1 MEENSASSYL
11 TAFNKRQQEAITTE
25 ELRVL
30 VLAGAGSGKT
40 KTLLQRI
47 QYLIDKKEIRPSEI
61 LGITFTRAAANE
73 MIDRLIVS
81 ADSSGQYEK
90 ILSDVRHPRYEL
102 DKTRRLLANKH
113 KWISGLTIKTFH
125 SLCYSILRNYGA
137 NEFDNKFRIL
147 LDSKTDNDEE
157 FLNATA
163 PELEIDVMQKVLIE
177 RCKNNEFLLDF
188 KRYILDYYVDKRHQ
202 KEDSYKGLNAYSKD
216 FTTLDGTKVRSKSE
230 QYIADWLYR
239 HSIKYQ
245 YEPTLKVE
253 NFSFKPDFFVPAAN
267 LYIEHISDKSYP
279 MADKL
284 KEYTIGGI
292 HCVQTHDRIT
302 KDSSLF
308 NYELDRIFAGRLP
321 KDYHSKIELNF
332 TEELKGYLGF
342 VKDYLIQVLR
352 VMDMIKTEGLSVD
365 EIRHNSSNDQHERV
379 RSFYELALPLIDDYR
394 KYCVDKSYLD
404 FNDLISTTI
413 SLCKNNPDILGML
426 QSTFKY
432 IHVDEFQDVNNL
444 QVDLLNLIL
453 TPESHLFC
461 VGDDWQSIYGFRG
474 SNVSYI
480 IEFRKHFPGSEVI
493 KLDTNYRSTANI
505 VDASNEVI
513 KFNKFKVEKE
523 IYALKKSSAKIC
535 VYAGSS
541 IEDNTRFALEEVS
554 KLYEDGF
561 SVDEILFLYRR
572 TKMLDPYRDEFRDK
586 GIKFKGRTIHG
597 AKGLEAKIV
606 FIIGLT
612 DGPGG
617 FPDVWLMDRIF
628 QTIKKSDVNL
638 LMEEERRLFYVALTR
653 AKEKVYLLTEKGNE
667 SRFLD
672 EIPNELIEKKS
683 SELKPLVEEIEICK
697 HCNSNVEPA
706 FSFCPFCGMKILRVE
721 G

>member
-1 MEENSASSYL
+1 MSAHLS
-11 TAFNKRQQEAITTE
+11 AFSKRQQEAITTE
-25 ELRVL
+25 DLRVL

-47 QYLIDKKEIRPSEI
+47 QYLIDEKEVRPSEI

-73 MIDRLIVS
+73 MIDRLIMS

-90 ILSDVRHPRYEL
+90 TLSDVRQPRYEL
-102 DKTRRLLANKH
+102 DKIRRSFTNKH

-125 SLCYSILRNYGA
+125 GLCYSILRNYGA

-147 LDSKTDNDEE
+147 LDSKNDNDEE
-157 FLNATA
+157 FVNATA
-163 PELEIDVMQKVLIE
+163 PELAADVLQKVLIE
-177 RCKNNEFLLDF
+177 RCKSNAFLLDL
-188 KRYILDYYVDKRHQ
+188 KRYILDYYVDKRHL
-202 KEDSYKGLNAYSKD
+202 KDDTNRKINTYSKD
-216 FTTLDGTKVRSKSE
+216 FTALDGTKVRSKSE

-245 YEPTLKVE
+245 YEPALKVE
-253 NFSFKPDFFVPAAN
+253 NFTFRPDFFVPAAN

-279 MADKL
+279 MTDKL
-284 KEYTIGGI
+284 KEYSKGGL
-292 HCVQTHDRIT
+292 HCIQTHDRIT

-308 NYELDRIFAGRLP
+308 NYELERIFGGLLP
-321 KDYHSKIELNF
+321 KDYHSKVVLNF
-332 TEELKGYLGF
+332 SEELKGNMGY
-342 VKDYLIQVLR
+342 VKDYLTQVLR
-352 VMDMIKTEGLSVD
+352 VMDMIKAEGLSV
-365 EIRHNSSNDQHERV
+365 ENIRHNSSKDQHERV
-379 RSFYELALPLIDDYR
+379 RSFYEMALPLIDDYR

-413 SLCKNNPDILGML
+413 SLCKNNPDILQML

-432 IHVDEFQDVNNL
+432 ILVDEFQDVNNL

-453 TPESHLFC
+453 TPRNYLFC

-474 SNVSYI
+474 SNVDYI
-480 IEFRKHFPGSEVI
+480 IEFQKHFPGSKVI
-493 KLDTNYRSTANI
+493 KFDTNYRSTANI

-523 IYALKKSSAKIC
+523 IFALKKSSAKIC
-535 VYAGSS
+535 VFAGSS
-541 IEDNTRFALEEVS
+541 EEDNARFAAEEVS
-554 KLYEDGF
+554 RLYESGF
-561 SVDEILFLYRR
+561 GVDDILFLYRR
-572 TKMLDPYRDEFRDK
+572 TKMLEPYREEFRDQRMKLK
-586 GIKFKGRTIHG
+586 GKTIHG
-597 AKGLEAKIV
+597 AKGLEARIV

-617 FPDVWLMDRIF
+617 FPDIWLMDRIF

-672 EIPNELIEKKS
+672 EIPDELIEKQS
-683 SELKPLVEEIEICK
+683 SEFKLLVEEMETCK
-697 HCNSNVEPA
+697 NCKSKLEPV
-706 FSFCPFCGMKILRVE
+706 FTFCPFCGMKIARGE
-721 G
+721 GSSK